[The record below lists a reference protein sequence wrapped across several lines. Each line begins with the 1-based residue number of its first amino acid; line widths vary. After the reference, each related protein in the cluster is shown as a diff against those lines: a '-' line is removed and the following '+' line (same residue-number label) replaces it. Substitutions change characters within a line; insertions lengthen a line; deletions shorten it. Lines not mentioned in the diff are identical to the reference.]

1 MLPARPNAL
10 VAHWF
15 DGWCRRALR
24 RSFHGVH
31 LYLPGGAEAADEYDG
46 ADRSAGRLYVA
57 NHAGFWDVAALH
69 FLLRRR
75 FAPRQPLYAMVDAG
89 QVAEHPFFRRVGGFS
104 VDRADGRDGLAAIDY
119 AAGRIAEG
127 AAVVVF
133 PQGEVAPAGRRP
145 LGFESGVGRIVE
157 RCPGAAVV
165 PVGLRYEFWAE
176 ERPEAMIA
184 VGRELRFGVARG
196 RSERRGV
203 VASCE
208 SAVTSLLD
216 GLTDAGLA
224 HRPGDRLLLR
234 GRPSISRWKEAYRR
248 G

>member
-10 VAHWF
+10 VARWF

-24 RSFHGVH
+24 RSFHGIH
-31 LYLPGGAEAADEYDG
+31 LYLPGGAESVAEYDA

-57 NHAGFWDVAALH
+57 NHASFWDVAALY

-75 FAPRQPLYAMVDAG
+75 FSPGQAVYAMVDAQ

-119 AAGRIAEG
+119 AAERLGEG
-127 AAVVVF
+127 SAVVVF
-133 PQGEVAPAGRRP
+133 PQGEVVPAGRRP
-145 LGFESGVGRIVE
+145 LGFESGVGRVVE
-157 RCPGAAVV
+157 RCPSAVV
-165 PVGLRYEFWAE
+165 VPIGLRYEFWAE
-176 ERPEAMIA
+176 ERPEAMLA
-184 VGRELRFGVARG
+184 VGREVRFDGVRVASG
-196 RSERRGV
+196 RREV

-208 SAVTSLLD
+208 SAVTSLLS
-216 GLTDAGLA
+216 GLEDAGLA

-234 GRPSISRWKEAYRR
+234 GRSSISRWKEAYRR